1 MSEEKVKL
9 QWVKGDKAGRVEV
22 VKDTDGPWTL
32 FEGGG
37 RIATELISEFMLDTS
52 IGGVLNS
59 DDLNLKAQS
68 QPKPVKKQEPKP
80 AEKSPIRALLDS
92 SKNLIQS
99 NLEFNIS
106 VKIPSASLYSVL
118 LDSFGEDSIDEIN
131 SFVIDQVDQ
140 DVFKKALVEAIGN
153 LFKP

>member
-9 QWVKGDKAGRVEV
+9 QWVKGDKAGTVEIV
-22 VKDTDGPWTL
+22 EGTDGQWTI
-32 FEGGG
+32 FQGGG
-37 RIATELISEFMLDTS
+37 RIATDLISEFMLDTS
-52 IGGVLNS
+52 VAGVLNS
-59 DDLNLKAQS
+59 DDLSLTPQS
-68 QPKPVKKQEPKP
+68 QPKPIKKQEPKP

-92 SKNLIQS
+92 SKNLMKS

-106 VKIPSASLYSVL
+106 VEIPTTSLYSVL

-140 DVFKKALVEAIGN
+140 EVFKKALVEAIEN